1 MNNQSE
7 IQRIKIALKELEHEK
22 RLAMQKI
29 FKKSTRTSI
38 HNAITIIVSVYA
50 LCMLENIG
58 SSQTW
63 FYINVAKTT
72 ITSMAIAV
80 GIAFPSVQEIA
91 WNCVLIM
98 MLVQVGLIVSAPFL
112 LGHAMDAQL
121 AMYLILANKAIGLL
135 C

>member
-1 MNNQSE
+1 MQSQSG
-7 IQRIKIALKELEHEK
+7 IQRINIAWKELAREK
-22 RLAMQKI
+22 RLAMQKV
-29 FKKSTRTSI
+29 FQKSIRTSI

-63 FYINVAKTT
+63 FYINMAKTT
-72 ITSMAIAV
+72 ITSLAIAV

-98 MLVQVGLIVSAPFL
+98 MLVQVGIIVSAPFL
-112 LGHAMDAQL
+112 IGHAMDAQL
-121 AMYLILANKAIGLL
+121 AMYLILANKALGLL
-135 C
+135 